1 MLHLYF
7 ELIGIKF
14 TAGMKILN
22 CMSLERKNAP
32 DKKKTVLPAA
42 SMDVK
47 KPIRVSSNNTNPPL
61 KHNDPEF

>member
-32 DKKKTVLPAA
+32 DKKKLSCRLPAWMLK
-42 SMDVK
+42 S
-47 KPIRVSSNNTNPPL
+47 PL
-61 KHNDPEF
+61 EIPAIIPTPH